1 MLADVSME
9 AMMDINT
16 LNPQQTTATGRVGVT
31 GSQETEANKLA
42 NKASIASPPED
53 EKPNSVAQDT
63 ATLSSEGYRLSSTSV
78 VQGVS
83 NETQIPDRQKAQ
95 EMVSNIVTAV
105 QGNPEQ
111 AQKAVGNASPTRV
124 ASALAA

>member
-1 MLADVSME
+1 
-9 AMMDINT
+9 MDINT
-16 LNPQQTTATGRVGVT
+16 LNPQQTTATGRVGLT
-31 GSQETEANKLA
+31 GSKETEANKLA
-42 NKASIASPPED
+42 NQASIASPPED

-111 AQKAVGNASPTRV
+111 AQKALGNASPTRV

>member
-16 LNPQQTTATGRVGVT
+16 LNPQQTGVT
-31 GSQETEANKLA
+31 GRTGVTGLKDTEANKLA
-42 NKASIASPPED
+42 NQANITSTPEG

-63 ATLSSEGYRLSSTSV
+63 ATLSTEGYRLSSTSV
-78 VQGVS
+78 VQSVS

-95 EMVSNIVTAV
+95 ERVGNIVTAV
-105 QGNPEQ
+105 QTNPAQ
-111 AQKAVGNASPTRV
+111 AQQAVKNISPARV